1 MFTNRANAASWFK
14 SCSAPSQPLSSHL
27 GAIPL
32 WLRVLG
38 TAKFAAYAFVESE
51 AAAGEVGCCSHSR
64 WCCCWES
71 AGILQHGERCIL
83 GLHHRIGLA
92 WAAGGGNW
100 DSGCIWWMPQ
110 LKGQQSRLAELR
122 AKARSV
128 VNCSSSAQ
136 LMSNRWTGAWGTA
149 SLGGC
154 RRDKCWDSD
163 IEWLVGTSAGR

>member
-1 MFTNRANAASWFK
+1 MLINRANAASWFK
-14 SCSAPSQPLSSHL
+14 SCSAPFQPFSGQL

-32 WLRVLG
+32 WLQVLG

-51 AAAGEVGCCSHSR
+51 AAAGEVGCCSHIR
-64 WCCCWES
+64 WCCCWGS
-71 AGILQHGERCIL
+71 AGVLPLEYLQHGVRWNL
-83 GLHHRIGLA
+83 GLHHRIGLV
-92 WAAGGGNW
+92 WAAGGCNW
-100 DSGCIWWMPQ
+100 DSRCIWWMPQ

-136 LMSNRWTGAWGTA
+136 LMSSSWTVAWETA

-163 IEWLVGTSAGR
+163 IEWL